1 MATGS
6 WSNIFLQ
13 LMAGNTPPKIG
24 LPVIGESQ
32 LAFPWT
38 TQIELLS
45 FTWDMEF
52 HLDDAEE
59 KESGS
64 LLGAAAGM
72 AAGVAGGNLAGAVG
86 GQAGLAVAAAAA
98 ATAAAIKDFQK
109 IPMIRMGVLKMKKRF
124 DIASSRIHA
133 CIDQDI
139 PINSALISV
148 LHIKQGGNSIHE
160 PGFSLLATNGY
171 FEKVDVSMEK
181 GDKGVDVIEDLEL
194 RFKNIVVT
202 YSKRLAEHDIPMPPF
217 VYVAPKD
224 PTSGAGV
231 FP

>member
-1 MATGS
+1 MASGG

-13 LMAGNTPPKIG
+13 LMAGKTPPLVG
-24 LPVIGESQ
+24 LPVIGEGQ
-32 LAFPWT
+32 FELPWK

-45 FTWDMEF
+45 FSWELEF
-52 HLDDAEE
+52 NLDDAEE
-59 KESGS
+59 KESGG

-72 AAGVAGGNLAGAVG
+72 AAGAVGGNLAGAVG

-98 ATAAAIKDFQK
+98 AAAAAIKDFQK
-109 IPMIRMGVLKMKKRF
+109 IPMIRMGLLKMKKRF

-133 CIDQDI
+133 CIDADI

-148 LHIKQGGNSIHE
+148 LHIKQGSHSIHE
-160 PGFSLLATNGY
+160 PGFTLLATNGH
-171 FEKVDVSMEK
+171 FEKVDVVMEK
-181 GDKGVDVIEDLEL
+181 GDKGAEVIEDLEL
-194 RFKNIVVT
+194 RFKHIVVT